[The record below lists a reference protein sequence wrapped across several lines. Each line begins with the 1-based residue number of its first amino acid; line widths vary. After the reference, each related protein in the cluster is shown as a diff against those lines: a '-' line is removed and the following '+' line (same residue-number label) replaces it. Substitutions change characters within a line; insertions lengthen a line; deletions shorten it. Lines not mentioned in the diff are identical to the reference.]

1 MHASNL
7 NEPEMKLTANVIG
20 GSGLVGQQLIR
31 QLLDHPEFEKVRSF
45 VRRSSGLTN
54 AKLEEIIIDFDHP
67 ALWKHLVKGHVLF
80 STLGTTI
87 RTAKTKENQYR
98 VDYTYQFEF
107 ARAASENGVPVYV
120 LVSSMGANPK
130 ASVFYSRMK
139 GELEEAVSQL
149 SFSKLAIFRPSIL
162 DGNRK
167 ESRVGEK
174 IGLAIS
180 RVLTHFVFK
189 KYKPTPVHLL
199 AQKMISVSLDQ
210 SKALQVL
217 EGTEIFAEEALKENR
232 E

>member
-1 MHASNL
+1 MSASTI
-7 NEPEMKLTANVIG
+7 NEPALIFTANVIG

-31 QLLDHPEFEKVRSF
+31 QLLDHPEFVKVRSF
-45 VRRSSGLTN
+45 VRRPSGLTHE
-54 AKLEEIIIDFDHP
+54 KLEEIIIDFDNP
-67 ALWKHLVKGHVLF
+67 DLWKALVKGHVLF
-80 STLGTTI
+80 STLGTTL

-98 VDYTYQFEF
+98 VDYTYQYEF

-120 LVSSMGANPK
+120 LVSSIGANPK
-130 ASVFYSRMK
+130 SGVFYSRMK

-167 ESRVGEK
+167 ESRMGET

-180 RVLTHFVFK
+180 RVLTRFVLK

-199 AQKMISVSLDQ
+199 AGKMISVSLDQ

-217 EGTEIFAEEALKENR
+217 EGTDILG
-232 E
+232 